1 MGDGKMMK
9 RKYEQIFSPYTLSNG
24 TVLKNR
30 IVVAPMTTYSAQED
44 GLVSDQELAYYKR
57 RADGPAMFI
66 TAAAAISPVATSFP
80 RQMKVYDE
88 QSIAGLTQLSKTI
101 KSKGAKAI
109 LQLHHGGSES
119 LPSCTGGER
128 MVSPSGIIA
137 SVYKEMGGEYM
148 PRPMSHTEIISTI
161 QDFGRATR
169 HAIRSGF
176 DGVEIHGANGYLLQ
190 QFFSP
195 HSNRRRDQWGGNLE
209 NRMHFPLAVIAEVK
223 RIRDLYADK
232 DFIIGYRFS
241 PEEPEEGGMKMDDT
255 AALVDKLASQE
266 LSYLHLSVKNV
277 WSMPRS
283 GLNMGVTRTEII
295 RDIIAGR
302 TSFISLGSINT
313 PEEANAVLEKNIPL
327 FALGRELLMEPDWA
341 AKIKEGKEEE
351 IMTTLPRDSR
361 CKLMIPEQMW
371 ANIITRDGMPEK

>member
-1 MGDGKMMK
+1 MMK

-195 HSNRRRDQWGGNLE
+195 HSNRRRDKWGGNLE

-277 WSMPRS
+277 WSIARS
-283 GLNMGVTRTEII
+283 GSKLGLTRTEII
-295 RDIIAGR
+295 RDIIAVR
-302 TSFISLGSINT
+302 TSFISLGSIHT

>member
-1 MGDGKMMK
+1 MK
-9 RKYEQIFSPYTLSNG
+9 RKYSQIFSPYTLSNG

-57 RADGPAMFI
+57 RGDGPAMFI

-101 KSKGAKAI
+101 QSKGAKAV

-137 SVYKEMGGEYM
+137 SVYKEMGGEYI

-209 NRMHFPLAVIAEVK
+209 NRMQFPLAVIAEVK

-277 WSMPRS
+277 WSIARS
-283 GLNMGVTRTEII
+283 GSKLGLTRTEII

-302 TSFISLGSINT
+302 TSFISLGSIHT

>member
-1 MGDGKMMK
+1 MK
-9 RKYEQIFSPYTLSNG
+9 RKYSQIFSPYTLSNG
-24 TVLKNR
+24 TILKNR

-66 TAAAAISPVATSFP
+66 TAAATISPVATSFP

-109 LQLHHGGSES
+109 LQLHHGGSDS

-137 SVYKEMGGEYM
+137 SVYKEMGGEYI

-283 GLNMGVTRTEII
+283 GLNMGLTRTEII

-313 PEEANAVLEKNIPL
+313 PEEANGVLEKNIPL

-341 AKIKEGKEEE
+341 AKIKEGKEEQ

-371 ANIITRDGMPEK
+371 ENIITRDGMPEK

>member
-1 MGDGKMMK
+1 MMK
-9 RKYEQIFSPYTLSNG
+9 RKYGQIFSPYTLSNG

-30 IVVAPMTTYSAQED
+30 IVVAPMTTYSGQED
-44 GLVSDQELAYYKR
+44 GLVSDEELAYYKR

-88 QSIAGLTQLSKTI
+88 QSIAGLTELSKTI

-119 LPSCTGGER
+119 LPSCTGGEK

-137 SVYKEMGGEYM
+137 SVYKGMGEEYI
-148 PRPMSHTEIISTI
+148 PRSMSHTEILSTI

-195 HSNRRRDQWGGNLE
+195 HSNRRRDHWGGSLK

-232 DFIIGYRFS
+232 EFVIGYRFS
-241 PEEPEEGGMKMDDT
+241 PEEPEEGGLKMDDT
-255 AALVDKLASQE
+255 AAWVDELATQG

-283 GLNMGVTRTEII
+283 GLNRGLTRTEIL
-295 RDIIAGR
+295 RDVIAGR
-302 TSFISLGSINT
+302 TSFISLGSIHT

-341 AKIKEGKEEE
+341 AKIKEGREDE
-351 IMTTLPRDSR
+351 IMTALPRDSR
-361 CKLMIPEQMW
+361 CTLSIPEQMW
-371 ANIITRDGMPEK
+371 ENIITRDGMPEK